1 VPITLPA
8 LICGAGPSGTRFG
21 TPTRP
26 TDSSRRFSK
35 GSSWKLCLLGS
46 GSLRLEFNFRSRR
59 FANFAARV
67 LCSVVTVTPHFT
79 THPPGRLIGKFS
91 LEISV
96 NIRDISLISTLCYHN
111 LLGAATDFV
120 HPPGQRVEVNKIVSD
135 FVTRSL
141 AVEFRC
147 CRTRMTCNFPSYLAP
162 QNVLGGRNGK
172 CMPRLSPTLT

>member
-1 VPITLPA
+1 MDGMVGIGGIVDCGQRAVGAGLVVPQEASGGRLLRRWVAGEVPITLPA

-120 HPPGQRVEVNKIVSD
+120 HPPGQ
-135 FVTRSL
+135 
-141 AVEFRC
+141 
-147 CRTRMTCNFPSYLAP
+147 
-162 QNVLGGRNGK
+162 
-172 CMPRLSPTLT
+172 